1 MGLFGFLCKRRCFF
15 SFSNKALLKRSILE
29 VPKCKILGAVKTCLV
44 TFLVPVL
51 QGCPKSL
58 VAKYSQ
64 NLLMLTIPP
73 CPCNRFGG
81 SKKARVA
88 LTKLTKKF

>member
-15 SFSNKALLKRSILE
+15 SLFSKALLKRSILE
-29 VPKCKILGAVKTCLV
+29 VPKSKFLGKNIFGYISGPSFTGVSR
-44 TFLVPVL
+44 
-51 QGCPKSL
+51 PKSL

-81 SKKARVA
+81 SKKVRVA
-88 LTKLTKKF
+88 LTKLTKKL